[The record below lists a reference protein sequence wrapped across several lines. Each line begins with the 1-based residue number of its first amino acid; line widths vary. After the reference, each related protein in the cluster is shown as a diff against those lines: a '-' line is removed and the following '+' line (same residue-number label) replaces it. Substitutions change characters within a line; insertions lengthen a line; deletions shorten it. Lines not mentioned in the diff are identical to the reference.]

1 MTFQDIW
8 HALTTIGRKA
18 WGAVGATS
26 AIVTF
31 GFTFFYK
38 DIQKSRSI
46 PEWATEFGWPITF
59 LVCIV
64 FFSAIMLVSKLVSAW
79 REKRGHVHVAARET
93 VTYRAHPYAPG
104 SALYGLSDFAHKA
117 FKGDTMDRD
126 IVQHAVKIGA
136 ATGLRLTD
144 AQGANVG
151 FLDAFHFT
159 DTAMDDWM
167 NGDLSE
173 AEMEQSHFRKIPAK
187 GKILNLAM
195 GAIYL
200 KPGVERGVAH
210 HFANIGELFLRKSFP
225 KFERINL
232 YATIFAKDGER
243 IAKLYKFDMSK
254 EARHRN
260 GPHAN
265 GHDLRL
271 RIINLDEM
279 AHLTGG
285 VGGAR
290 HVVIEVAS

>member
-1 MTFQDIW
+1 MTFQDVW
-8 HALTTIGRKA
+8 HTVKTIGRKA

-26 AIVTF
+26 AFVTLI
-31 GFTFFYK
+31 FTVFYK
-38 DIQKSRSI
+38 DYLKDRDI
-46 PEWATEFGWPITF
+46 PEWIKEFGPLIT
-59 LVCIV
+59 LTICILA
-64 FFSAIMLVSKLVSAW
+64 FSAIMLVSKLVSAW
-79 REKRGHVHVAARET
+79 REKKGHVHIAVRET

-104 SALYGLSDFAHKA
+104 SHLYGLSDFAHKV
-117 FKGDTMDRD
+117 FKGDTMDRE

-159 DTAMDDWM
+159 DAAMDHWM

-173 AEMEQSHFRKIPAK
+173 AEMREEHFRKIPAK
-187 GKILNLAM
+187 GKVLNLAM

-210 HFANIGELFLRKSFP
+210 QFANIGELFLRKAFP

-243 IAKLYKFDMSK
+243 IAKLYKFDISK
-254 EARHRN
+254 EARHRT
-260 GPHAN
+260 GSHAN

-271 RIINLDEM
+271 RKIDIDEM
-279 AHLTGG
+279 PHLIGG

-290 HVVIEVAS
+290 HVVIEIAG